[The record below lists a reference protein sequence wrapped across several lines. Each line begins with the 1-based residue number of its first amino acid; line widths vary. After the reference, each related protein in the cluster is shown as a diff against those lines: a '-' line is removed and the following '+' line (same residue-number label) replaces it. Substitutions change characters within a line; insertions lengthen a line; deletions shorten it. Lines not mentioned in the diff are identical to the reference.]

1 MERITSLTKL
11 QPPFSVFSLNYYL
24 TNKDCPLHRRA
35 LLYPIS
41 NLTSPPRAREWPDGF
56 GRPPA
61 VRDLAWRM
69 AADGHSMLA
78 PNPFFGLTA
87 SIKLRS
93 PARLHSTSRI
103 QPTGGTPINPR
114 RVTIRS
120 RLEYDS
126 LHAIFH
132 GLPHYSPAHRCN
144 GAGAGRRGYARR
156 LAALWR
162 LTLFMAL

>member
-87 SIKLRS
+87 SLKLRS

-114 RVTIRS
+114 RVTIRCGWS
-120 RLEYDS
+120 MIACMRFFTVFLTTVLLTVSTALAQD
-126 LHAIFH
+126 ARAT
-132 GLPHYSPAHRCN
+132 PAD
-144 GAGAGRRGYARR
+144 
-156 LAALWR
+156 W
-162 LTLFMAL
+162 